1 MLGLGYLM
9 KLVVFERDSYFW
21 IKCTVMLT
29 FNFDFNN
36 CQKFVP

>member
-1 MLGLGYLM
+1 MLGLGYLI

-21 IKCTVMLT
+21 MKCTVMLT